1 MKKQFV
7 KTSNYEQFQ
16 AGIRTV
22 EGRGALEASMM
33 LVTGEPGYG
42 KSETVDRWSAQVSAA
57 FLRAKEQWTPAF
69 FMGELAETLGVDARG
84 RAKDIFAR
92 VVAKLGAE
100 QIPLVIDEVEH
111 TLRNAAQVLE
121 TVRDI
126 SDIAENIVV
135 LVGMEQVQAKIA
147 RYKQISSRIAQVVV
161 FNPATPED
169 VLATCQQLADVVI
182 APDLARE
189 IHRQANGRMREIM
202 NAIALVER
210 EARKNK
216 KTQVALA
223 DFSGRPLVFD
233 WQARRQRLA
242 VVGAR

>member
-7 KTSNYEQFQ
+7 KTSNYERFQ
-16 AGIRTV
+16 AGIRAV

-42 KSETVDRWSAQVSAA
+42 KSETVDRWATQVSAA
-57 FLRAKEQWTPAF
+57 YLRAKEQWTPAF
-69 FMGELAETLGVDARG
+69 FMSELAETLNVDARG

-126 SDIAENIVV
+126 SDIAETIVV

-147 RYKQISSRIAQVVV
+147 RYKQISSRIAYVVN
-161 FNPATPED
+161 FTAATVED
-169 VLATCQQLADVVI
+169 VAATCQQLCEVEVAS
-182 APDLARE
+182 DLVGE

-216 KTQVALA
+216 KPRVSIA
-223 DFSGRPLVFD
+223 DFAGRQLVFD

-242 VVGAR
+242 AVGGR

>member
-42 KSETVDRWSAQVSAA
+42 KSETVDRWAAQVSAA

-69 FMGELAETLGVDARG
+69 FMSELAETLNVDARG

-126 SDIAENIVV
+126 SDIAETIVV

-161 FNPATPED
+161 FSPATPED
-169 VLATCQQLADVVI
+169 VLATCQQLADVEI

-216 KTQVALA
+216 KAQVALA
-223 DFSGRPLVFD
+223 DFAGRPLVFD
-233 WQARRQRLA
+233 WQARRQRLVA
-242 VVGAR
+242 VGVR